1 MFLSPGTL
9 KNRAPV
15 HTGKQNMIEWSESQQ
30 FVKDSIRK
38 FIDQEIVPH
47 MEELEHGGMPPYDL
61 IRKMYKT
68 FGIDEISR
76 QRFERSIEREEA
88 IEKGQEPDDVKSKSK
103 SEDDIGIE
111 TIISM
116 ELCR

>member
-1 MFLSPGTL
+1 
-9 KNRAPV
+9 
-15 HTGKQNMIEWSESQQ
+15 MIEWSESQQ

-68 FGIDEISR
+68 FGIDEISTT
-76 QRFERSIEREEA
+76 F
-88 IEKGQEPDDVKSKSK
+88 
-103 SEDDIGIE
+103 
-111 TIISM
+111 
-116 ELCR
+116 

>member
-1 MFLSPGTL
+1 MTLSAKCTRRLGSM
-9 KNRAPV
+9 R
-15 HTGKQNMIEWSESQQ
+15 
-30 FVKDSIRK
+30 F
-38 FIDQEIVPH
+38 
-47 MEELEHGGMPPYDL
+47 
-61 IRKMYKT
+61 
-68 FGIDEISR
+68 R

-116 ELCR
+116 ELCRHSAGIVTAMGVSQLAAGAIMAQAPMPSVA